1 MGHLTP
7 VTPVRR
13 KLAVT
18 RSAIPVCPAL
28 VPVFPSGRAT
38 DSPCEGKT
46 KVSETAKITDEVD
59 VALIGAGIVSTTLGA
74 MLRELQPDWTQMV
87 LERLDGPALESSS
100 PWNNAGTGH
109 SALCELNYTPEK
121 NSLLDITKA
130 VNINEKFQVSRQFWS
145 HQVEHGVL
153 GDPKEFINPVPHV
166 SLAQGQEQVDYLRRR
181 YDTLREHTLFPGM
194 QFTDDKDVFSE
205 KLPLMAKGRDFSEP
219 VAISWTEAGTDINY
233 GALTRQFVA
242 HAEKAGTE
250 FRYGHEVTRIRPDGD
265 KWIVYYKN
273 VHTGDRKAVR
283 ANFVFVGAGG
293 YALDLLRSA
302 GLNEV
307 RGIAGFPISG
317 MWLRCTNPELIEQH
331 RAKVYGKARVGA
343 PPMSVPHL
351 DTRVID
357 GEKGLL
363 FGPYGGW
370 TPKFLKKGSYLDLFK
385 PIRPDNIPSYLGV
398 AVQEFDLTKYLVSE
412 VTKNFDARMETLRE
426 YMPTAEGKDWEL
438 IVAGQRVQVI
448 RPAPAPRFGSLEFGT
463 AVINNSEGSIAGL
476 LGASPGASI
485 APAAMLE
492 LLERCFGE
500 RMIDWSDKLHELIPS
515 YGRKFAV
522 EPELFAKTW
531 ERTQKTLQLNR

>member
-1 MGHLTP
+1 M
-7 VTPVRR
+7 
-13 KLAVT
+13 
-18 RSAIPVCPAL
+18 
-28 VPVFPSGRAT
+28 
-38 DSPCEGKT
+38 
-46 KVSETAKITDEVD
+46 SETAKITDEVD

-121 NSLLDITKA
+121 NRLLDITKA

-219 VAISWTEAGTDINY
+219 VAISWTESGTDINY

-385 PIRPDNIPSYLGV
+385 SIRPDNIPSYLGV

>member
-1 MGHLTP
+1 M
-7 VTPVRR
+7 
-13 KLAVT
+13 
-18 RSAIPVCPAL
+18 
-28 VPVFPSGRAT
+28 
-38 DSPCEGKT
+38 
-46 KVSETAKITDEVD
+46 SETAKITDEVD

-121 NSLLDITKA
+121 NRLLDITKA

-219 VAISWTEAGTDINY
+219 VAISWTESGTDINY

-385 PIRPDNIPSYLGV
+385 SIRPDNIPSYLGV

-531 ERTQKTLQLNR
+531 ERTQNTLQLNR

>member
-1 MGHLTP
+1 M
-7 VTPVRR
+7 
-13 KLAVT
+13 
-18 RSAIPVCPAL
+18 
-28 VPVFPSGRAT
+28 
-38 DSPCEGKT
+38 
-46 KVSETAKITDEVD
+46 SETAKITDEVD

-385 PIRPDNIPSYLGV
+385 SIRPDNIPSYLGV